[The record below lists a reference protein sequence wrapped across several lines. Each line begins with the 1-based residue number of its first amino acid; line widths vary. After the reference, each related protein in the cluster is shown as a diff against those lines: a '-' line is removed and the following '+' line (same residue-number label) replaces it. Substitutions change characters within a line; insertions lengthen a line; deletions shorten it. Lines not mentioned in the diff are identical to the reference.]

1 MVVYGSVKFLLIV
14 HIGNVLVMCLR
25 NKQRYEHQRRF
36 VMYRLA
42 INASNCLK
50 SDEET
55 LSDT

>member
-1 MVVYGSVKFLLIV
+1 MYGSVKFLLIV

-25 NKQRYEHQRRF
+25 NKQHYEHQRRF
-36 VMYRLA
+36 VMYCLA